1 MNSADLFAV
10 EDSRP
15 SAVLVVIDKIKE
27 LLIEEKLKPG
37 EMIPSESVLAESL
50 KVGRGSVREALKILS
65 AYGVIEIRRGKGTYI
80 SSASNRR
87 IFDSSLFQILV
98 QERDYDVLTQVR
110 RIIEEGIVKLVIQS
124 ATEEDLR
131 QLDDAASRF
140 LTELSKP
147 DASPERAKQFD
158 LQYHRMLGKLSHN
171 PIIENIYDFIIV
183 LFTPTINPIHS
194 GVYEV
199 HRDLQAAIMAKDVA
213 RALADVGRHT
223 DIWIQAHDEMATK
236 ES

>member
-50 KVGRGSVREALKILS
+50 RVGRGSVREALKILS
-65 AYGVIEIRRGKGTYI
+65 AYGVIEIHRGKGTYI

-98 QERDYDVLTQVR
+98 QERDYGILTQVR
-110 RIIEEGIVKLVIQS
+110 RILEEGIVKLVIQS
-124 ATEEDLR
+124 ATEDDLR
-131 QLDDAASRF
+131 QLDGAASRF
-140 LTELSKP
+140 LHELSRSDP
-147 DASPERAKQFD
+147 SPERAKQFD
-158 LQYHRMLGKLSHN
+158 IQYHKMLGKLSHN
-171 PIIENIYDFIIV
+171 PIIENIYDFIII
-183 LFTPTINPIHS
+183 LFTSTINPIHA

-199 HRDLQAAIMAKDVA
+199 HRDLQEAIMAKDEERAIDVVA
-213 RALADVGRHT
+213 RHT
-223 DIWIQAHDEMATK
+223 EIWIQAHETVTK
-236 ES
+236 AL